1 MWFSSFSIQLK
12 SSNFFSTIFFLARYL
27 TGNPCTEYEGY
38 REYVIATLDSLKWLD
53 GKEIDKSERI
63 LAKQVSYCIYLCI
76 SQPLTAKKS
85 VQKIALD
92 LKMGQKLR
100 SKKVQDISFV

>member
-1 MWFSSFSIQLK
+1 MRSWELK
-12 SSNFFSTIFFLARYL
+12 GKLSWSLECPLVFLVSYL

-63 LAKQVSYCIYLCI
+63 LAKQVS
-76 SQPLTAKKS
+76 QW
-85 VQKIALD
+85 
-92 LKMGQKLR
+92 
-100 SKKVQDISFV
+100 

>member
-1 MWFSSFSIQLK
+1 MSFG
-12 SSNFFSTIFFLARYL
+12 FLVSYL

-63 LAKQVSYCIYLCI
+63 LAKQVS
-76 SQPLTAKKS
+76 Q
-85 VQKIALD
+85 
-92 LKMGQKLR
+92 
-100 SKKVQDISFV
+100 